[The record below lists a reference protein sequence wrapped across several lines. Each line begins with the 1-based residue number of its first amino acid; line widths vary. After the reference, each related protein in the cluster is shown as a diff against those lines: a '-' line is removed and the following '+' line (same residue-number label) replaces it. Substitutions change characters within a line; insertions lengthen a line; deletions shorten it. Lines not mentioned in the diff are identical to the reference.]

1 MKKKLL
7 LLFCLLVTA
16 GSAAWAEIAHG
27 DCKNGSWVIDDS
39 GKLTVNINGD
49 MADYSSLDDVPWY
62 KYRKRIT
69 AIHIGSGCT
78 NIGRSAFHLLENVT
92 SVTGGENVEAC
103 AKSSFAYCGRDG
115 KGIPLISFPKCD
127 YVGEY
132 AFNDA
137 SVVNFS
143 LPLVETY
150 QFLSFDTNPDVCR
163 MADLGSKVKMLKA
176 YSMWGPKYIFIQNP
190 TPPDWERLW
199 HTDLS
204 NSDMYDYPLR
214 RNAIVIVPNE
224 YLNTYIN
231 YYPKKHPEV
240 EKGYMCCYYLDDY
253 GSDKNREI
261 GQTGR
266 IYPGGPIYDDG
277 KLVGGWYVDDGNFL
291 RVVLTTDKMPAFE
304 KPIPLTDSS
313 PVLHVMGDAAPWKSV
328 LDYVNDMI
336 IEYVGNKSDITFTI
350 PDYCFNSGLLRNICS
365 IYLKNIDR
373 LVIGREAFLSCEEL
387 GAIYDWD
394 VFMNG
399 ANENMNVTI
408 GDKAFLDCTNLSFL
422 FGMNINSLGSHAFEN
437 CRSFVLDDAMGYFNA
452 NYIPE
457 SAFENC
463 QSLYYN
469 GYFDFSGVE
478 VIGPNAYRMS
488 GIQEFDLS
496 NVKSVGDNAFAGSEI
511 WKLSFGGSTMNC
523 NFGSKCFGGCTD
535 LTDVYVSEPIK
546 YGFPSDIFSGVT
558 LSDVTL
564 HCEAELYRQYYENHP
579 VFGKMKVDK
588 EFTFPVNGRVG
599 DGTWTL
605 ASSGT
610 LSINCSSIPDYS
622 YYREQPWDAYRECIK
637 YIHLRNSQTIGKNA
651 FSELPNLG
659 NVSISLNCREIH
671 DEAFKNCPKLM
682 AINTPVVETLGN
694 NVFEGCT
701 NLEVIQLGKN
711 LTTVGNYVFKNCQS
725 LKTIENR
732 ASTPATTAKNSFS
745 SIKSDGQASI
755 NLSVADAYVTRYL
768 MDPSWNKFHISY
780 ADGRGTWTKA
790 GYFGDGSWILYD
802 DGTMVISAGRS
813 LTGAEAGKLDFGI
826 GYDQIPTDPCMLT
839 KRIEFSGNLGE
850 VPWNCF
856 EDFPNLESVKL
867 CPSIKKIDNRAF
879 RECPKLKSINI
890 ENVDTIG
897 EYAFEYA
904 AFETLDLTNAEDIQ
918 NGAFARCKNL
928 VEAKLG
934 PVCKLGGA
942 AFIACSK
949 LTTIDISSADIE
961 NAGGCLSGCTS
972 LKSATANASR
982 LSNGFFRGCTALET
996 VRLGSKLESIEYD
1009 SFEGCTGLR
1018 YIYINR
1024 ATPPALPMDYRGKNV
1039 GEVGMEWEEAWPF
1052 DDLTL
1057 SNIHLI
1063 VPPDFVAAYK
1073 AANIWKD
1080 MIVESNNEIVEPA
1093 LPTGGSIGQNGTWYL
1108 GTDGTLV
1115 VDVSGDIPATD
1126 SEGKPWCDTFNAWV
1140 GLIKAVVFTDNVKSI
1155 PDNFFGGTYF
1165 ADASAGV
1172 ETVTLGR
1179 FLKSVGKKSLS
1190 FSGIKDVYVYSE
1202 NLLEMQDNTFNLDA
1216 AAKNNATL
1224 HILKT
1229 SDGYYYAANPATTR
1243 FHIAADLDTNKMMKC
1258 GTLGT
1263 QGYWTFVDGVL
1274 TVNYNGAMPT
1284 LTSRTDHIDDPE
1296 TAYRFKW
1303 IDFLSEIEEIVIT
1316 GKDVEIQPYFLYYEG
1331 EGTSDG
1337 QHPDDHI
1344 KTVTLGDGV
1353 KSLGRGSLSLYE
1365 LKRVNCYGVNAP
1377 TLPVPNK
1384 AFWEKR
1390 ITANLAFLWT
1400 VPNASTDYALIN
1412 SEWAKFN
1419 HSAHKLNP
1427 YDMPTQET
1435 LADFETGKL
1444 NQIPFISEGDYPWDI
1459 TGEDA
1464 ESGSF
1469 SMRSGNKGVANSS
1482 SAISAM
1488 YLYGTDG
1495 FIIFDAKFMG
1505 EGSGDGWDKCIF
1517 YIDGEQQFSYGA
1529 RGNGWF
1535 VSNTFPVKAGMH
1547 IFKWEYTKDSS
1558 VDAEGDAFYVDN
1570 IYFLQEGQDNDL
1582 ITGLEDLKDLRDSK
1596 DFKDSWFDLSGRK
1609 LTGKPEQPGLYING
1623 GRKVVIK

>member
-1 MKKKLL
+1 MKKRLL
-7 LLFCLLVTA
+7 LLLCLLVTA

-27 DCKNGSWVIDDS
+27 DCKNGTWVIDDS

-49 MADYSSLDDVPWY
+49 MADYSSTDDIPWY

-103 AKSSFAYCGRDG
+103 AKYSFAYCGRDG

-127 YVGEY
+127 YVGEG
-132 AFNDA
+132 AFIDA
-137 SVVNFS
+137 SVVNIS

-150 QFLSFDTNPDVCR
+150 QFCSFNTNPNVCR

-176 YSMWGPKYIFIQNP
+176 YSMHGPKYIFIQNP

-204 NSDMYDYPLR
+204 NSEMYDYPLR
-214 RNAIVIVPNE
+214 QNSIVIVPNE

-240 EKGYMCCYYLDDY
+240 EKGYMCCYYLDDS
-253 GSDKNREI
+253 GGKNRDK
-261 GQTGR
+261 GQTGK
-266 IYPGGPIYDDG
+266 IYAGGPIYDEG
-277 KLVGGWYVDDGNFL
+277 KFVGGWYVDDSNML
-291 RVVLTTDKMPAFE
+291 RLVFTTDT
-304 KPIPLTDSS
+304 IPEF
-313 PVLHVMGDAAPWKSV
+313 GDAAPWKSV
-328 LDYVNDMI
+328 LGNVSVMM
-336 IEYVGNKSDITFTI
+336 IEYIGKKSNITFRI
-350 PDYCFNSGLLRNICS
+350 PDNCFTIGTRAIESMRGINT
-365 IYLKNIDR
+365 IYFKNISKLD
-373 LVIGREAFLSCEEL
+373 IGRYAFRFCKELRDIGSLEAMYYNQK
-387 GAIYDWD
+387 ID
-394 VFMNG
+394 
-399 ANENMNVTI
+399 VTI
-408 GDKAFLDCTNLSFL
+408 GEAAFQECTGLNKLIGTNIKRLKAFAFEGCVNLVADSYYFTL
-422 FGMNINSLGSHAFEN
+422 EEQDVPECAFEN
-437 CRSFVLDDAMGYFNA
+437 CT
-452 NYIPE
+452 
-457 SAFENC
+457 
-463 QSLYYN
+463 SL
-469 GYFDFSGVE
+469 
-478 VIGPNAYRMS
+478 S
-488 GIQEFDLS
+488 GIRSADFFSNVRRVRANAFKNSGLVEFDLD
-496 NVKSVGDNAFAGSEI
+496 NIKSVGDNAFSGSKIE
-511 WKLSFGGSTMNC
+511 KLSFGDATRFC
-523 NFGSKCFGGCTD
+523 VFGSKSFANCTKLRD
-535 LTDVYVSEPIK
+535 IYVTKLLSPDIPDI
-546 YGFPSDIFSGVT
+546 PSDMFSGVGLT
-558 LSDVTL
+558 GITL
-564 HCEAELYRQYYENHP
+564 HCNAELYNQYYKGHP
-579 VFGKMKVDK
+579 IFGMMMVDK
-588 EFTFPVNGRVG
+588 EFTFPVTHRIG
-599 DGTWTL
+599 DGEWTL
-605 ASSGT
+605 SSAGT
-610 LSINCSSIPDYS
+610 LSINCSSIPDYNS
-622 YYREQPWDAYRECIK
+622 YNEQPWNQYREYIK
-637 YIHLRNSQTIGKNA
+637 YIQLRNNQTIGKNA

-659 NVSISLNCREIH
+659 NVGVSPICREIH
-671 DEAFKNCPKLM
+671 DEAFKNCPELM

-701 NLEVIQLGKN
+701 NLEVVQLGNK
-711 LTTVGNYVFKNCQS
+711 LTSVGNYVFKNCQS

-732 ASTPATTAKNSFS
+732 ASTPATTAKYSFS

-856 EDFPNLESVKL
+856 QDFPNLESVKL
-867 CPSIKKIDNRAF
+867 CPSIKKIDNGAF
-879 RECPKLKSINI
+879 RNCPKLKSINI

-918 NGAFARCKNL
+918 KGAFARCKNL

-942 AFIACSK
+942 AFNGCSS

-961 NAGGCLSGCTS
+961 NAGGCFSGCSS
-972 LKSATANASR
+972 LKSVTANASR
-982 LSNGFFRGCTALET
+982 LSSGFFRGCTALET
-996 VRLGSKLESIEYD
+996 VRLGSKLESINYD

-1024 ATPPALPMDYRGKNV
+1024 ATPPALPA
-1039 GEVGMEWEEAWPF
+1039 GEKQDIIGYEGGGDIAILGDPYEVWAF
-1052 DDLTL
+1052 DGLTL

-1063 VPPDFVAAYK
+1063 VPPDFVAAYR
-1073 AANIWKD
+1073 AADIWKE
-1080 MIVESNNEIVEPA
+1080 MTIESNNEIVEPA

-1126 SEGKPWCDTFNAWV
+1126 SEGKPWRETFNAWV
-1140 GLIKAVVFTDNVKSI
+1140 GLIKNVIFTDNVTSI

-1165 ADASAGV
+1165 ADISAGV

-1179 FLKSVGKKSLS
+1179 FLKSVGANSLS

-1202 NLLEMQDNTFNLDA
+1202 NLLEMQSNTFNLDA

-1243 FHIAADLDTNKMMKC
+1243 FHIVADLDVNEMMKC

-1303 IDFLSEIEEIVIT
+1303 IDFLSEIKEIVIT

-1344 KTVTLGDGV
+1344 KTVTLGSGV
-1353 KSLGRGSLSLYE
+1353 KSIGRASLSLYE

-1377 TLPVPNK
+1377 TLPVPHK

-1427 YDMPTQET
+1427 YDMPTQEIQ
-1435 LADFETGKL
+1435 ADFETGKL
-1444 NQIPFISEGDYPWDI
+1444 NQVAFFSDSQYPWDI
-1459 TGEDA
+1459 TNEDA
-1464 ESGSF
+1464 ESGRY
-1469 SMRSGNKGVANSS
+1469 SMKSGNKGISS
-1482 SAISAM
+1482 SSSSISAM

-1547 IFKWEYTKDSS
+1547 TFKWEYTKDSS

-1570 IYFLQEGQDNDL
+1570 IYFLQEGKDDDL
-1582 ITGLEDLKDLRDSK
+1582 ITGVETIDHSPLNIEH
-1596 DFKDSWFDLSGRK
+1596 SWFDLSGRK
-1609 LTGKPEQPGLYING
+1609 LTGKPAQPGLYINNG
-1623 GRKVVIK
+1623 KKVVIK